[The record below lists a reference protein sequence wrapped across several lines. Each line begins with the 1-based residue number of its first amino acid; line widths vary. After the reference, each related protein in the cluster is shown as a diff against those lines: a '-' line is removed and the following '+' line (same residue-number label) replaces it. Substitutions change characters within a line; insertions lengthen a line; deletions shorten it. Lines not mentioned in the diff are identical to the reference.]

1 MRPLLATAALIVL
14 AQASLAGGAPTRGQ
28 DPVPQ
33 VAPAP
38 SAPAHQDSIA
48 PHAMV
53 AAANPLAVS
62 AGVAVLKA
70 GGNAVDAAVAIQAVL
85 GLVEP
90 QSSGIGGG
98 AFLLYYDART
108 HRVTAYDGRETAP
121 SGADPAQFIGPDG
134 HPVPFAEAV
143 LGGNASGVPGAVAML
158 ELAHRQHGRLAWKG
172 LFTSARRLASDGFIV
187 SPRLAG
193 MISGNSPEAGAP
205 DARAYFTRSDG
216 QPISA
221 GDRLRNPAYARTLDL
236 IAAKGAAGLLTGPL
250 AEAIVARLHQ
260 GPRPSTMT
268 LADLAAYQPHV
279 TEALCR
285 PWQPA
290 GIAPTLVCT
299 PQAPSGGVALQEAL
313 GLLAQTDIAM
323 RGPNDAKGWFTL
335 AQASRLAYA
344 DRDRYIADPAF
355 VRVPVAGLLA
365 PKYLADR
372 AGLIGEAAG
381 PVTYGLPAGAPCVT
395 TAPPAFGPSSFGP
408 CPAPDATVEPGGTS
422 HLVIVDARGN
432 VVSMTTTVESIFGS
446 GLMVGGFFLN
456 NQLTDFS
463 FSPRQSDATPAA
475 NALAPGKRPRSS
487 MAPVI
492 VLGADGRFVAALGS
506 PGGSSI
512 LAYNLKGLVGLLA
525 WHLPPQTVAGLPNL
539 VARGN
544 SFSADPFPAPLAQ
557 GLAAR
562 GMALDV
568 SRGEASGLQIIAA
581 RPSSLGGGYEGGA
594 DPRREGLARGF

>member
-1 MRPLLATAALIVL
+1 MRPLLAAAAVLFL
-14 AQASLAGGAPTRGQ
+14 AQGSMAGGTPTRGQ
-28 DPVPQ
+28 DPAPQ
-33 VAPAP
+33 VVPAP

-62 AGVAVLKA
+62 AGVAVLRA
-70 GGNAVDAAVAIQAVL
+70 GGNAVDAAVAVQAVL

-98 AFLLYYDART
+98 AFLLYFDART

-121 SGADPAQFIGPDG
+121 SGADPTQFIGPDG

-172 LFTSARRLASDGFIV
+172 LFAPARRLARDGFTV

-216 QPISA
+216 RPITA
-221 GDRLRNPAYARTLDL
+221 GDRLRNPAYAQTLDL

-250 AEAIVARLHQ
+250 AEAIVARLRQ

-268 LADLAAYQPHV
+268 LADLAAFHPRA

-290 GIAPTLVCT
+290 GIAPTVICT

-313 GLLAQTDIAM
+313 GLLAQTDIAT

-355 VRVPVAGLLA
+355 VHVPVAGLLA

-372 AGLIGEAAG
+372 AGFIGEAAG
-381 PVTYGLPAGAPCVT
+381 PVTYGLPAGAPCVST
-395 TAPPAFGPSSFGP
+395 VPPSSAP
-408 CPAPDATVEPGGTS
+408 CPAPDATLEPGGTS
-422 HLVIVDARGN
+422 HVVIVDARGN

-446 GLMVGGFFLN
+446 GRMVGGFFLN

-463 FSPRQSDATPAA
+463 FSPRQSDASPAA

-492 VLGADGRFVAALGS
+492 VLGPDGRFVAALGS

-525 WHLPPQTVAGLPNL
+525 WHLPPQIVAGLPNL

-544 SFSADPFPAPLAQ
+544 SFSADPFPVPLAE

-562 GMALDV
+562 GMVLDV